1 MSNVIAFPIVARSK
15 PDIRALPTD
24 WQHHDPDTMTPDD
37 LICEAAFHVAQ
48 LRAVEDRNIGQ
59 RVALHWWEEELVAR
73 LSQHRRT
80 A

>member
-1 MSNVIAFPIVARSK
+1 MSNVIAFPIVASSK
-15 PDIRALPTD
+15 PDIRTLPTD

-37 LICEAAFHVAQ
+37 LICEAAFHVAR
-48 LRAVEDRNIGQ
+48 LSAVENRSTVQ
-59 RVALHWWEEELVAR
+59 RAALRWWEEELVTL